1 MTEPLPLQTIQ
12 DLRVKNLPFLRADQE
27 GIIEEVNE
35 AFITVYGWAADDLVG
50 ESLSL
55 ILPDFFRD
63 AHHLGFSRFRITE
76 GVGSEV
82 LNHPLKLKTVCKD
95 QREVMSEH
103 FIVAERQGETWSF
116 AATLTPLE

>member
-82 LNHPLKLKTVCKD
+82 LNHPLKLRLV
-95 QREVMSEH
+95 
-103 FIVAERQGETWSF
+103 
-116 AATLTPLE
+116 LPLPHRLWRVRKMPRSVRPRRSRRWLLGTSLH